1 MKPTIVVTH
10 RPFPATIEH
19 LHAAGQVIAPSAER
33 LPEKDL
39 REGLR
44 TADALM
50 VFMPDRI
57 DARFLEQAPN
67 VSVVAAALKGYD
79 NIDIA
84 ACTRR
89 GVRVSVVPDLL
100 TSPTA
105 ELSIAL
111 MLGLIRHL
119 RAADGFVRSGAFT
132 GWTPRFYGLGLEG
145 KTVGLVGFG
154 AIGRA
159 IARRLQGFDCRLLH
173 CDVHAAD
180 ATLSEAAP
188 LDRLLGASDVV
199 VLCLPLDEGTLHLID
214 AARLAQM
221 KPGAFLVNPARGSL
235 VDEHAVARALQRGH
249 LAGYGADT
257 YEMEDFS
264 SPYRPARIP
273 AALLEHPNTLFGA
286 HIGSATIEAR
296 QAIELRAADNI
307 LDALAGR
314 KPRDLVEPTTT
325 IT

>member
-10 RPFPATIEH
+10 RAFPATIER
-19 LHAAGQVIAPSAER
+19 LQAAGRVIAPNEER

-39 REGLR
+39 RDALR

-57 DARFLEQAPN
+57 DERVLERAPN

-89 GVRVSVVPDLL
+89 GVRVSIVPDLL

-119 RAADGFVRSGAFT
+119 RAADCFVRSGTFT

-180 ATLSEAAP
+180 TTLSEATP
-188 LDRLLGASDVV
+188 LDRLLGGSDVV
-199 VLCLPLDEGTLHLID
+199 VLCLPLDGGTLHLID

-235 VDEHAVARALQRGH
+235 VDEHAVVRALESGH

-264 SPYRPARIP
+264 SPHRPERIP
-273 AALLEHPNTLFGA
+273 AALLGHPNTLFGA

-314 KPRDLVEPTTT
+314 PPRDLVEPTT